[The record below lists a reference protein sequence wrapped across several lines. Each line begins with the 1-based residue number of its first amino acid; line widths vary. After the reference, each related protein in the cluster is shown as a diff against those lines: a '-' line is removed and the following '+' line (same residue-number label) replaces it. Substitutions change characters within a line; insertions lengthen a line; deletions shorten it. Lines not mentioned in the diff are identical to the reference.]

1 MYTYYGGL
9 AILVP
14 LVAGLY
20 IARRKEVNYYEY
32 QYQEFKAKHYRRV
45 SNFGQEIAAAKLH
58 VDAER

>member
-20 IARRKEVNYYEY
+20 IARRKEVNMMS
-32 QYQEFKAKHYRRV
+32 V
-45 SNFGQEIAAAKLH
+45 NTVI
-58 VDAER
+58 